1 MPNKFGRRFE
11 EFLLLGRKL
20 FPELPWTDSNDGKIL
35 SNVVVQTFHDAV
47 LFFFA
52 SLVEFARQFLKLGLL
67 VSVFFERFLESGDS
81 LGDSI
86 DAKRGS
92 TSCGNRKGS
101 FVKPANVAVRPD
113 DSIFNVPTVRSF
125 CDR

>member
-1 MPNKFGRRFE
+1 MLNKFGRRFE

-52 SLVEFARQFLKLGLL
+52 SLVEFARQFLKLGLV
-67 VSVFFERFLESGDS
+67 VSISSSDFLRVVIASA
-81 LGDSI
+81 I
-86 DAKRGS
+86 
-92 TSCGNRKGS
+92 
-101 FVKPANVAVRPD
+101 PAMRNVAPRSVATGKVRL
-113 DSIFNVPTVRSF
+113 
-125 CDR
+125 